1 MLIPMTGF
9 LLLRRLFSTVP
20 SKVILCGI
28 LISLPDK
35 VSSGQELVSDGK
47 KGPEHVEQIKDASSA
62 TSAAA
67 NSADDSIVSED
78 ANMKSTPLRET
89 EVVIAEAEIAK
100 AEVAEVEVAKAE
112 VTEEVTE
119 QKESQKKEVVQEKP
133 TVVGSANAEDL
144 KVGDAPKIGVSK
156 VVEIDP
162 ILESAGP
169 SDELSDVID
178 VLHES
183 ANSADDKSE
192 VASETSQPETFLKF
206 KYSDSVDLS
215 NALDPKEEV
224 ASPSDRSAQQRVE
237 DQAEMLLELRRQRAA
252 KLARLRAM
260 RLQQQLRSGYSPLRP
275 SWNAIPMMKSRYSRP
290 VIYVPV
296 Y

>member
-78 ANMKSTPLRET
+78 AKMKSTPLRET
-89 EVVIAEAEIAK
+89 EVVIAEAE
-100 AEVAEVEVAKAE
+100 VAEVEVAEVE

>member
-89 EVVIAEAEIAK
+89 EVVIAEAEVAK
-100 AEVAEVEVAKAE
+100 AKVTEAE

-275 SWNAIPMMKSRYSRP
+275 RWNAIPMMKSRYSRP